1 MTEDFHHSTC
11 FRLSSFGQLG
21 PARQKGP
28 TGSRAFV
35 PSGPR
40 KLRLGHGLPRLWF
53 HSNARSANPT
63 KRKKQQSVFVCT
75 WQHVHHVSVRMFFL
89 RHLQLQMQV
98 GLHLRGLLG
107 LSLRINNHLPLPSQL
122 KPGELPLSNG
132 AGFHSSSVFVKHGKI
147 ILILAWKP
155 FLSTESWFDKRFI
168 RKSHYTCSNTSQD
181 TSSADSM
188 LLKALLSAYK
198 MSALLGNQAI
208 NFTSLKI
215 HTSAAPSWPTAPTSK
230 MLRRSA
236 VRCLR
241 FRTSDLT
248 TFHYLTPSPGWPLLR
263 KRFSSPTPPE
273 TSEIDTSMNPLLKN
287 TNDLSYHQ
295 RLHQSYDVCICFR
308 NPLGSTI
315 DNPSVPLLSTGNNGF
330 GTPAQ

>member
-1 MTEDFHHSTC
+1 MHLT
-11 FRLSSFGQLG
+11 
-21 PARQKGP
+21 
-28 TGSRAFV
+28 
-35 PSGPR
+35 
-40 KLRLGHGLPRLWF
+40 
-53 HSNARSANPT
+53 ARSSCFCPD
-63 KRKKQQSVFVCT
+63 
-75 WQHVHHVSVRMFFL
+75 FFL

-155 FLSTESWFDKRFI
+155 FLSTELWFDKRFI

-188 LLKALLSAYK
+188 LLKALLSAFK

-248 TFHYLTPSPGWPLLR
+248 TFHCLPLPSTTFHLLQVDLYSESV
-263 KRFSSPTPPE
+263 FLPQPPPE
-273 TSEIDTSMNPLLKN
+273 TSEIDTSMNPLFKN
-287 TNDLSYHQ
+287 TNDLCYHQ
-295 RLHQSYDVCICFR
+295 RLHQSYDVCICLR

-315 DNPSVPLLSTGNNGF
+315 DNPSVTLLSTGNNGF